1 MTNLNAL
8 RLIQI
13 AMCWS
18 GQIGL
23 SCVLLISG
31 GTVLA
36 QTALPQFPIQISQL
50 TAQDYFNRGFQRI
63 KRRDYQGAIADF
75 NQAIKIDPKFALA
88 YTGRG
93 GVKFNLEDY
102 QGAIAD
108 LNQAIKI
115 DPNLAVAYAG
125 RGSAKLDL
133 EDYQGAIADFNQ
145 AIKIDPSL
153 AIAYNGRG
161 SAKLNLE
168 DSQGAIV
175 DHNQAIKI
183 DPNLALAYT
192 GRGRAKGRLGDYQGA
207 IVDHNQAI
215 KIDPNLATAY
225 NGRGVAKG
233 RLGDY
238 QGAIADHN
246 QAVKLEPNWAALYA
260 YRSEGFTLL
269 GKLPEAL
276 QDAEQAIRL
285 EPKFHYGY
293 VIRGAAHVSAGNFA
307 AAQTDLEQALRLNPK
322 EGFIYYWR
330 GLLALKQG
338 KYEQAISD
346 YEQGVRLTPT
356 VAAKGYENYSLTAR
370 RQLNA
375 KVATPA
381 PPVTAPES
389 LPNSP
394 KQPAPNPVATST
406 SNVYKTAQATT
417 LLIEGQNSGS
427 GVLFSKSA
435 NTYYLL
441 TAKHVVATPDEYR
454 IVTPSGKTYA
464 VDYAQ
469 IVKLTN
475 SDLAVVP
482 FTSSETLSLAQFG
495 NSQALNQGDEIYI
508 SGWPVV
514 DEAITKPS
522 HLVTPGVVVGIRNEN
537 KDGYELFYNNS
548 TGPGMSGGPIFN
560 RAGQM
565 IGIHGRAS
573 GNPVSGKVGI
583 NLGVP
588 VHLFLQQASQ
598 AGLNLQ
604 RLGLR
609 VQ

>member
-1 MTNLNAL
+1 MTNLNAP

-18 GQIGL
+18 GQLGL

-31 GTVLA
+31 GTVSA
-36 QTALPQFPIQISQL
+36 QTVLPQFPIQISQL
-50 TAQDYFNRGFQRI
+50 TAEDYVNRGTQRFNQG
-63 KRRDYQGAIADF
+63 DYQGAITDF
-75 NQAIKIDPKFALA
+75 NQAIKLDPKFAWAYAGRGTAKARLGDSQGAIADYNQAIKLDPKSADA
-88 YTGRG
+88 YTNRG
-93 GVKFNLEDY
+93 GAKVNLGDHQGAIADLDQAIKLDPKSAYAYANRGAAKTSLGDY

-108 LNQAIKI
+108 LNQVIQL
-115 DPNLAVAYAG
+115 DPKSAYAYDV
-125 RGSAKLDL
+125 RGAVKV
-133 EDYQGAIADFNQ
+133 N
-145 AIKIDPSL
+145 
-153 AIAYNGRG
+153 
-161 SAKLNLE
+161 
-168 DSQGAIV
+168 
-175 DHNQAIKI
+175 
-183 DPNLALAYT
+183 
-192 GRGRAKGRLGDYQGA
+192 LGDYQGA
-207 IVDHNQAI
+207 MADLNQAI
-215 KIDPNLATAY
+215 KLDPKLAL
-225 NGRGVAKG
+225 V
-233 RLGDY
+233 
-238 QGAIADHN
+238 
-246 QAVKLEPNWAALYA
+246 YA
-260 YRSEGFTLL
+260 NRSEGFTLL
-269 GKLPEAL
+269 GKVPEAL

-285 EPKFHYGY
+285 DPKLHYGY
-293 VIRGAAHVSAGNFA
+293 VARGAAHVSAGNFA

-330 GLLALKQG
+330 GRLALKQG

>member
-1 MTNLNAL
+1 
-8 RLIQI
+8 
-13 AMCWS
+13 
-18 GQIGL
+18 
-23 SCVLLISG
+23 LISG
-31 GTVLA
+31 GMVSA
-36 QTALPQFPIQISQL
+36 QTALPQSPVQISQL
-50 TAQDYFNRGFQRI
+50 TAQDYFNRGFQR
-63 KRRDYQGAIADF
+63 
-75 NQAIKIDPKFALA
+75 
-88 YTGRG
+88 
-93 GVKFNLEDY
+93 
-102 QGAIAD
+102 
-108 LNQAIKI
+108 
-115 DPNLAVAYAG
+115 
-125 RGSAKLDL
+125 LDQ

-145 AIKIDPSL
+145 TIQFDPTF
-153 AIAYNGRG
+153 
-161 SAKLNLE
+161 
-168 DSQGAIV
+168 
-175 DHNQAIKI
+175 
-183 DPNLALAYT
+183 ALTY
-192 GRGRAKGRLGDYQGA
+192 
-207 IVDHNQAI
+207 V
-215 KIDPNLATAY
+215 
-225 NGRGVAKG
+225 GRGVAKFS
-233 RLGDY
+233 LGDY

-246 QAVKLEPNWAALYA
+246 QAIKLDPKFAPAYAGRGAAKAYLEDYQGAISDLNQAIQLDPKNASTYA
-260 YRSEGFTLL
+260 NRSEGFTLL
-269 GKLPEAL
+269 GKVPEAL

-285 EPKFHYGY
+285 DPTLHYGY
-293 VIRGAAHVSAGNFA
+293 VARGAAHVSAGNFA

-330 GLLALKQG
+330 GRLALKQG

-588 VHLFLQQASQ
+588 VHLFLQQASK